1 MKSFT
6 TLISMFC
13 IAAMILFGCNKDDSP
28 KKDYVES
35 IKDKTWWGTLTYTGQ
50 KAEYY
55 SVHFNADKSLLW
67 SQLSGDYPG
76 IWEINDKHLKMTFP
90 SLKSEIDGDI
100 SKNDTLLNI
109 SDNNATVTINSGKL
123 IANPHIILDNT
134 VWLGSANMTT
144 AKVLELTFIAGSLI
158 KINIENSTIK
168 TYAYTRSLS
177 GSVFRATLTGG
188 DVFFGVTTSDN
199 QMKGSIGKS
208 DNPWQTIKQ

>member
-123 IANPHIILDNT
+123 IANPNIHLDYT
-134 VWLGSANMTT
+134 VWIGSADI
-144 AKVLELTFIAGSLI
+144 AKQESLEIDFLPNLNVRMNLDGTIH
-158 KINIENSTIK
+158 NIPYK
-168 TYAYTRSLS
+168 RSLS
-177 GSVFRATLTGG
+177 GQIIRIPGKG
-188 DVFFGVTTSDN
+188 DEVLFGVIISDTE
-199 QMKGSIGKS
+199 MKGSVVYSIYS
-208 DNPWQTIKQ
+208 WQAIKQ